1 MVTAMVTG
9 GTSGIGA
16 AFARAL
22 ANRGDDL
29 VIVARDATRLGETAE
44 SLRKEYGIA
53 VETISADLSDR
64 DDVLRVAARLEDT
77 SAPIDTLVNNA
88 GFGVHTSL
96 LAADTTPHEK
106 ALDVMVR
113 AVLMLGAAAGRT
125 MRARGSGTIV
135 NVSSV
140 AGFITMGSY
149 SAVKAWVASYSQG
162 LAVELAGSGVQVTTL
177 CPGWVKTEFHSR
189 AGIRESSIP
198 GFLWVDVDELVAA
211 CLADVAKGKVMSVPS
226 RRFKFLMFVIKHAP
240 RSGIRWASGRISS
253 SRND

>member
-22 ANRGDDL
+22 ADRGDNL
-29 VIVARDATRLGETAE
+29 VIVARDETRLAETAE
-44 SLRKEYGIA
+44 SLRTEYGID
-53 VETISADLSDR
+53 VETISADLGER
-64 DDVLRVAARLEDT
+64 ADVLRVAARLEDT
-77 SAPIDTLVNNA
+77 SSPIDMLVNNA
-88 GFGVHTSL
+88 GFGVHASL
-96 LAADTTPHEK
+96 LAVDTTPHER
-106 ALDVMVR
+106 AIEVMIR
-113 AVLMLGAAAGRT
+113 GVLMLGAAAGRT
-125 MRARGSGTIV
+125 MRERGSGTIV

-162 LAVELAGSGVQVTTL
+162 LSVELRGSGVQVTTL
-177 CPGWVKTEFHSR
+177 CPGWVKTEFHAR

-198 GFLWVDVDELVAA
+198 NFLWVDVDELVAA
-211 CLADVAKGKVMSVPS
+211 CLADVQKGKVISVPS
-226 RRFKFLMFVIKHAP
+226 RRFQFLMFVIKHAP
-240 RSGIRWASGRISS
+240 RSGIRWASGKISS

>member
-1 MVTAMVTG
+1 MVTG

>member
-1 MVTAMVTG
+1 MVLAMVTG

-29 VIVARDATRLGETAE
+29 VIVARDQARLDETALA
-44 SLRKEYGIA
+44 LRTEYG
-53 VETISADLSDR
+53 VEVEIISADLADR
-64 DDVLRVAARLEDT
+64 ADVVRVAARLSDAT
-77 SAPIDTLVNNA
+77 RPVGLLVNNA

-96 LAADTTPHEK
+96 LAEDTTPHER

-113 AVLMLGAAAGRT
+113 AVLMLGAAAGRA
-125 MRARGSGTIV
+125 MRTRGTGSII

-162 LAVELAGSGVQVTTL
+162 LAVELAGSGVRVTTL
-177 CPGWVKTEFHSR
+177 CPGWVRTEFHSR

-198 GFLWVDVDELVAA
+198 EFLWVDVDELVAA
-211 CLADVAKGKVMSVPS
+211 CLADAAKGKVMSVPS

-240 RSGIRWASGRISS
+240 RGGIRWASGRISS
-253 SRND
+253 SRKD

>member
-1 MVTAMVTG
+1 MVTG

-22 ANRGDDL
+22 ASRGDDI
-29 VIVARDATRLGETAE
+29 VIVARDQARLDETAA
-44 SLRKEYGIA
+44 SLRAEYGVE
-53 VETISADLSDR
+53 VETVSADLAER
-64 DDVLRVAARLEDT
+64 DDVVRVAARLADPD
-77 SAPIDTLVNNA
+77 APIDTLVNNA

-96 LAADTTPHEK
+96 LAEDTTPHEH

-113 AVLMLGAAAGRT
+113 AVLMLGAAAGRA
-125 MRARGSGTIV
+125 MRARRAGTII

-149 SAVKAWVASYSQG
+149 SAVKGWVASYSQG
-162 LAVELAGSGVQVTTL
+162 LAVELHGTGVQVTTL
-177 CPGWVKTEFHSR
+177 CPGWVRTEFHSR

-198 GFLWVDVDELVAA
+198 SFLWVDVDELVVE
-211 CLADVAKGKVMSVPS
+211 CLADTAKGKVISIPS

-240 RSGIRWASGRISS
+240 RSGIRWVSGRISS